1 LAPDLVLGGPLAAA
15 DAVEFVVNLA
25 AGRRRADD
33 GEWQEVLACDPLGAG
48 MMSGRTRSTCSS
60 GGTRPLPFRRR
71 SMMLIALLAVLGAN
85 LIMIVVLVWG
95 GFIPSVGCA
104 EDRVP
109 SRSVVQRPRR

>member
-48 MMSGRTRSTCSS
+48 MMSGRARSDT
-60 GGTRPLPFRRR
+60 
-71 SMMLIALLAVLGAN
+71 
-85 LIMIVVLVWG
+85 LVW
-95 GFIPSVGCA
+95 
-104 EDRVP
+104 
-109 SRSVVQRPRR
+109 